1 MLPSGKVNRIQFK
14 DVFQSKKEAHSVLHE
29 KIKEKKCFAP
39 GSEYKTANNKKE
51 MEMNI
56 WERSDFRKRQININ
70 GTKGD
75 MWPDE
80 REIGKASKYN

>member
-1 MLPSGKVNRIQFK
+1 MFFNQR
-14 DVFQSKKEAHSVLHE
+14 KKHILFYM
-29 KIKEKKCFAP
+29 KRLRKKKCFAP

-51 MEMNI
+51 MEMNV